1 MAVESVVIIN
11 NYGKARLATFYRP
24 ISTARQQLLIR
35 TIYHLVSNRPDEG
48 LCNFLDAPQLKALL
62 QPPASSSKASSTTP
76 GIDND
81 YRVIYRHYATLCFIF
96 VVDSAESDLAIL
108 DLIQVFVESL
118 DRFFPNV
125 CELDLIFHYDEV
137 QSILSQL
144 IQGGLVLET
153 NINEIVKQAQAASKA
168 RKASASS
175 TQLPQG
181 AASVVSG
188 NGFQVGINA
197 ATTAAGWAR
206 DWMSTRR

>member
-24 ISTARQQLLIR
+24 LSTARQQLLIR
-35 TIYHLVSNRPDEG
+35 TIFQLVSHRPDEG

-62 QPPASSSKASSTTP
+62 RQPKTK
-76 GIDND
+76 GVDGVDIDD
-81 YRVIYRHYATLCFIF
+81 DVRVIYRHYATLCFVF

-125 CELDLIFHYDEV
+125 CELDLVFHYDEV

-153 NINEIVKQAQAASKA
+153 NITEIVKQ
-168 RKASASS
+168 
-175 TQLPQG
+175 G
-181 AASVVSG
+181 E
-188 NGFQVGINA
+188 
-197 ATTAAGWAR
+197 
-206 DWMSTRR
+206 